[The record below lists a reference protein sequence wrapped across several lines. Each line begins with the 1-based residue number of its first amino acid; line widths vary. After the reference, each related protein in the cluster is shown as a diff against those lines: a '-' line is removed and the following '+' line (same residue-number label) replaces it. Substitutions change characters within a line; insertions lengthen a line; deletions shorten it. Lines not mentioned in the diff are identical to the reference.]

1 MKFMLRR
8 PEEAREKN
16 RTTIG
21 AGISEVF
28 RQNVEQERRP
38 AGQSSFIAPDI
49 AYEYQAD
56 SFLYNRYFPTKSLK

>member
-16 RTTIG
+16 STKIG

-38 AGQSSFIAPDI
+38 VGQSSFIAPDI
-49 AYEYQAD
+49 AYERVPGG
-56 SFLYNRYFPTKSLK
+56 FVFI